1 MLFNVQIWRNV
12 LSNLNIIFMTN
23 LTITLSTR
31 LTTAEVLQLEKF
43 TSPQT
48 GPPSFLL
55 QARVTVPVNEIV
67 INGKLMQ
74 KLKLKH
80 NCLVAQ
86 VATRE

>member
-1 MLFNVQIWRNV
+1 MFFNVQIWRNV
-12 LSNLNIIFMTN
+12 LPNLNIVFMTN
-23 LTITLSTR
+23 LTITLSTS

-48 GPPSFLL
+48 GPPWLLL